1 MKKKY
6 VLKKWVKPALLTT
19 IVILAIVVILA
30 LDGLTPEQEE
40 IANFLDKKCAEI
52 DSIIEDKKKQLEILE
67 DYKKSLIYEF
77 VTGKKEVPNE

>member
-40 IANFLDKKCAEI
+40 
-52 DSIIEDKKKQLEILE
+52 SINNCMDQGYSREYCEKGLLG
-67 DYKKSLIYEF
+67 Y
-77 VTGKKEVPNE
+77 